1 MNEEKNIQKE
11 AIEDVPEELYAP
23 LGDVSF
29 NKPKKEVTPEY
40 VSYKNVDLA
49 YSKKPFNTKRF
60 FRILLF
66 LVLLMFFVGAGF
78 LYVKNKKNV
87 YRHWLNEESKKSVNQ
102 FNTFLENKLLHL
114 STNTP
119 FLTSILVNFEAD
131 YDTTLV
137 GKEEKNMLDTLNQI
151 HMSYALGMD
160 IKNKELSHT
169 LKSTYN
175 NENLLT
181 IYGNGNQDSITLL
194 VRNVTGKYLEIPNH
208 APFLLYGNDKARKK
222 DMETFRKYLVRF
234 LLGEIQEEDLIEEEK
249 TLLIDGKEE
258 KVRDIS
264 LSIPQVRIEE
274 ILKKAVDTF
283 GENKIFKEK
292 MAYYFHIEE
301 QELETYLQ
309 KIKKSSLKDIEIHV
323 YAKPFVNKIVG
334 YEIKLQK
341 EATYVFQKMGDTKCK
356 LMKEEEVLFDLE
368 KKENQLKG
376 EIFSYSV
383 EINKKNNQ
391 YEYSIQKKEELYKG
405 TIQIKDTELK
415 LSKQGNI
422 VLTLQHLDKGQQ
434 EISNVKCSFI
444 YNTKTVNQLSK
455 YDDTQKMSYQDLSTE
470 ELAEIKRRI
479 KETNTVKQVLNR
491 FKEYIKKKRM

>member
-1 MNEEKNIQKE
+1 MNDEKNIQKE
-11 AIEDVPEELYAP
+11 VIEDVPEELYAP

-29 NKPKKEVTPEY
+29 KKTKKEVTPEY

-66 LVLLMFFVGAGF
+66 FLIVFFFVGAGI

-87 YRHWLNEESKKSVNQ
+87 YRKWLNEETKKSVNQ
-102 FNTFLENKLLHL
+102 FNEFLENKLFHL
-114 STNTP
+114 STSTP
-119 FLTSILVNFEAD
+119 FLTSILVNFEAE

-137 GKEEKNMLDTLNQI
+137 NKEEKNMFDTLNHI

-181 IYGNGNQDSITLL
+181 IYGNGNQDVITLL

-208 APFLLYGNDKARKK
+208 ASFLLHGNDKARKK
-222 DMETFRKYLVRF
+222 DIETFRKYFVRF
-234 LLGEIQEEDLIEEEK
+234 LLGEIQEEDLIETEK
-249 TLLIDGKEE
+249 ILLVNGKEE

-264 LSIPQVRIEE
+264 LHIPQAKIKE

-292 MAYYFHIEE
+292 IAYYFHIDEE
-301 QELETYLQ
+301 KIEIYLQ
-309 KIKKSSLKDIEIHV
+309 KIKESSLEDIEIHV
-323 YAKPFVNKIVG
+323 YAKKFVNKIVG
-334 YEIKLQK
+334 YEIKLQQ
-341 EATYVFQKMGDTKCK
+341 EATYVFQKMNESKYKLTKNEK
-356 LMKEEEVLFDLE
+356 VLFDLE
-368 KKENQLKG
+368 KKENRLKG
-376 EIFSYSV
+376 EIFSYFV

-391 YEYSIQKKEELYKG
+391 YDYSIQKNDELYKG
-405 TIQIKDTELK
+405 TIQGKDTELK
-415 LSKQGNI
+415 LSKQGNVI
-422 VLTLQHLDKGQQ
+422 FTLQHLDKMQQ
-434 EISNVKCSFI
+434 EISNLKCSFI

-455 YDDTQKMSYQDLSTE
+455 YEDTQKMSYQDLSVE
-470 ELAEIKRRI
+470 ELEEIKRRI
-479 KETNTVKQVLNR
+479 KDTSTVKQVLNR

>member
-1 MNEEKNIQKE
+1 
-11 AIEDVPEELYAP
+11 
-23 LGDVSF
+23 
-29 NKPKKEVTPEY
+29 
-40 VSYKNVDLA
+40 
-49 YSKKPFNTKRF
+49 
-60 FRILLF
+60 
-66 LVLLMFFVGAGF
+66 
-78 LYVKNKKNV
+78 
-87 YRHWLNEESKKSVNQ
+87 
-102 FNTFLENKLLHL
+102 
-114 STNTP
+114 
-119 FLTSILVNFEAD
+119 
-131 YDTTLV
+131 
-137 GKEEKNMLDTLNQI
+137 
-151 HMSYALGMD
+151 
-160 IKNKELSHT
+160 
-169 LKSTYN
+169 
-175 NENLLT
+175 
-181 IYGNGNQDSITLL
+181 
-194 VRNVTGKYLEIPNH
+194 
-208 APFLLYGNDKARKK
+208 
-222 DMETFRKYLVRF
+222 
-234 LLGEIQEEDLIEEEK
+234 
-249 TLLIDGKEE
+249 
-258 KVRDIS
+258 
-264 LSIPQVRIEE
+264 
-274 ILKKAVDTF
+274 
-283 GENKIFKEK
+283 